1 MLRWGGAPRSFV
13 HPWTVTRRR
22 RSSVSVSAD
31 TKTTH
36 LKFRRIKTSKLLST
50 FDCIGP
56 YKLHEMAKPS
66 DRIVHL
72 TKSIA
77 EVIQMRGVS
86 ILSRGY
92 ALVAVNIDLETV
104 LYDMR
109 RSPPTLP

>member
-1 MLRWGGAPRSFV
+1 MREKA
-13 HPWTVTRRR
+13 
-22 RSSVSVSAD
+22 SS
-31 TKTTH
+31 
-36 LKFRRIKTSKLLST
+36 
-50 FDCIGP
+50 
-56 YKLHEMAKPS
+56 YLHCLDYVDSIMMAKPS

-104 LYDMR
+104 LYDKR

>member
-1 MLRWGGAPRSFV
+1 M
-13 HPWTVTRRR
+13 
-22 RSSVSVSAD
+22 
-31 TKTTH
+31 
-36 LKFRRIKTSKLLST
+36 
-50 FDCIGP
+50 
-56 YKLHEMAKPS
+56 MAKPS

-104 LYDMR
+104 PYDMR

>member
-1 MLRWGGAPRSFV
+1 MPTPIFGGRAM
-13 HPWTVTRRR
+13 
-22 RSSVSVSAD
+22 
-31 TKTTH
+31 
-36 LKFRRIKTSKLLST
+36 
-50 FDCIGP
+50 
-56 YKLHEMAKPS
+56 MAKPS

-77 EVIQMRGVS
+77 EVIQMWGVS